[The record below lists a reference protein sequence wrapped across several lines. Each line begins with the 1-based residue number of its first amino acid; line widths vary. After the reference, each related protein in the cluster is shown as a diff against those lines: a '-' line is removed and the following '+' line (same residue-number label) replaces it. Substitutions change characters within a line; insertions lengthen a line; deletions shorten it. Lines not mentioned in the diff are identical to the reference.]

1 MKVLLLLLSTASALQ
16 LPTPRASSRRAALAG
31 GAALIA
37 GAQLPAFA
45 EELIVLTEEEMA
57 ERVRKKREKL
67 LAKQGLVSATDLPLD
82 YNPEAGENLRS
93 KSIQENMRENLLK
106 QQELKKRD
114 KKTKRDDMCEM
125 LGRGC

>member
-1 MKVLLLLLSTASALQ
+1 M
-16 LPTPRASSRRAALAG
+16 
-31 GAALIA
+31 
-37 GAQLPAFA
+37 
-45 EELIVLTEEEMA
+45 LTEEEMA

-114 KKTKRDDMCEM
+114 KKTKRDDMSEM